1 MKTTLR
7 NFLFLSLVLLVGSC
21 KEASQDTQATQDTVW
36 EQTPVSGVRMA
47 FDRPKVG
54 CFPILSDSGCLFF
67 RLHRSESHTVAL
79 YRIQGD
85 SLLFLQEFL
94 PKGDGP
100 EDIRIPQMKLLRDT
114 LYALGLYNGENKI
127 LKTAWPPSDDS
138 LQVPPVW
145 KSLHWNKYFN
155 LKDGYPLNDSTLLV
169 TGSQNDSQAMFFLFY
184 PAQQRLVPA
193 GFDFPDDIPGEPL
206 SKSII
211 YSGTIEKHPQKD
223 RFVFYTRSYGRYI
236 ILFDCENGRVEN
248 LRILSADLPKYE
260 FTDAPLNNRRIADD
274 SWTGV
279 RAVSVTQK
287 YIYVIYNDYTMG
299 QMRNMVDKAD
309 ERWHYTDRIYVYDWD
324 GNPVKCYR
332 TDQLISSFTVSPDDR
347 YGYAEGIPEEDQD
360 VILRFSLP

>member
-1 MKTTLR
+1 MKTTQSFLP
-7 NFLFLSLVLLVGSC
+7 FLFLVLLVGSC
-21 KEASQDTQATQDTVW
+21 KDSSQKEEPAW

-54 CFPILSDSGCLFF
+54 CVPILSDSGRLFF

-85 SLLFLQEFL
+85 SLLFLQEIL

-100 EDIRIPQMKLLRDT
+100 EDLYIPQMKLLRDT
-114 LYALGLYNGENKI
+114 LYALGLFNGENKI

-145 KSLHWNKYFN
+145 KSLHWNGYFN

-169 TGSQNDSQAMFFLFY
+169 TGSQNDNQEMFFLFY
-184 PAQQRLVPA
+184 PAQERLVPA
-193 GFDFPDDIPGEPL
+193 GFEFPDDIPGRSQ

-211 YSGTIEKHPQKD
+211 YSGQIEKHPQKD
-223 RFVFYTRSYGRYI
+223 RFVFYTRSFGRYV
-236 ILFDCENGRVEN
+236 LVFDCKNGRVEN
-248 LRILSADLPKYE
+248 PRALCADLPKYE

-279 RAVSVTQK
+279 RAVSVTQE

-299 QMRNMVDKAD
+299 QMRNLTDKAD
-309 ERWHYTDRIYVYDWD
+309 ERWHYTDRIYVYDWE

-332 TDQLISSFTVSPDDR
+332 TNHPISTLAVSPDGR
-347 YGYAEGIPEEDQD
+347 YAYASGVPQEDQET
-360 VILRFSLP
+360 IWRFPLP